1 MDVVLVKREGRLSGE
16 AFVLLPGIMQV
27 EFALGKHK
35 AYLGK
40 RYVEVQLAY
49 KEVCLLGYCP
59 IHLLDSSLIA
69 LQGDTFQ
76 VQRVA
81 SLVALSPVA

>member
-49 KEVCLLGYCP
+49 KEVGLPGCYP
-59 IHLLDSSLIA
+59 VHLLNQVKPA
-69 LQGDTFQ
+69 LQGDTSQ

-81 SLVALSPVA
+81 SLVARSPVA